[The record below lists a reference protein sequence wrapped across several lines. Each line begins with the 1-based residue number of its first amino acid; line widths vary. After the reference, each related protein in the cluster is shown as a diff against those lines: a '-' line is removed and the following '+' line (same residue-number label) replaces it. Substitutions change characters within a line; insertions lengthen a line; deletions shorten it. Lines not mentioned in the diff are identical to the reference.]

1 MKTIRTFRGRN
12 TTKIT
17 NLWKGLKFMYHD
29 HTQFYGKI
37 RKKKKGI
44 KQNQHYRYQHC
55 FHKWSCASAELK
67 NKKKSWI
74 HPLPLTD
81 LN

>member
-29 HTQFYGKI
+29 HTQFCGKI
-37 RKKKKGI
+37 PKKKEKRG
-44 KQNQHYRYQHC
+44 
-55 FHKWSCASAELK
+55 S
-67 NKKKSWI
+67 NKTSI
-74 HPLPLTD
+74 TD
-81 LN
+81 INIVSISEVVPRLN

>member
-1 MKTIRTFRGRN
+1 MMKTIRTFRGRN

-29 HTQFYGKI
+29 HTQFCGKNSE
-37 RKKKKGI
+37 KKKKKERKGHQTKPALQI
-44 KQNQHYRYQHC
+44 
-55 FHKWSCASAELK
+55 STL
-67 NKKKSWI
+67 
-74 HPLPLTD
+74 LPR

>member
-1 MKTIRTFRGRN
+1 MMKTIRTFRGRN

-29 HTQFYGKI
+29 HTQFCGKNSEKKK
-37 RKKKKGI
+37 RKKEKGI

-55 FHKWSCASAELK
+55 YLG
-67 NKKKSWI
+67 
-74 HPLPLTD
+74 
-81 LN
+81 

>member
-1 MKTIRTFRGRN
+1 MK

-37 RKKKKGI
+37 PKKKK
-44 KQNQHYRYQHC
+44 KR
-55 FHKWSCASAELK
+55 AS
-67 NKKKSWI
+67 NKTSI
-74 HPLPLTD
+74 TD
-81 LN
+81 INIVSISEVVPRLN